1 MLRAIQM
8 MMRNEPMTFYVML
21 MVIAILIFG
30 AWSRWPTAK
39 KSSAFQTGDLLADVF
54 WLLDKF
60 RVWDRRCLL
69 AHSVGFFRVRG
80 RILEFGDFV
89 WLRTARR
96 TQIC

>member
-21 MVIAILIFG
+21 MMIAILIFG
-30 AWSRWPTAK
+30 AWSSWPTAK

-69 AHSVGFFRVRG
+69 AHSVGFFRLAPHRAPYSNLLNG
-80 RILEFGDFV
+80 RTFSGAES
-89 WLRTARR
+89 
-96 TQIC
+96 